1 MSTGAFVTQL
11 KQAGVRLW
19 VEGDKLRC
27 KGPETALTEEVV
39 IHLQEIK
46 PEVMRLLAGD
56 QRNQPQRMKGYGCA
70 GCGNKIYQAVKGWE
84 TNELPAPSPW
94 KYEHT
99 PAVHWKCEGCG
110 TIFQYIGG
118 TRVPMLIQ

>member
-11 KQAGVRLW
+11 KQAGVKLW

-39 IHLQEIK
+39 IHLQAIK

-56 QRNQPQRMKGYGCA
+56 QKSQPQRAKGYGCA
-70 GCGNKIYQAVKGWE
+70 GCDNRIYQAVKGWE
-84 TNELPAPSPW
+84 TNELPASSPW
-94 KYEHT
+94 TYEHK
-99 PAVHWKCEGCG
+99 VVIHWQCENCKA
-110 TIFQYIGG
+110 IYEIIGG
-118 TRVPMLIQ
+118 SRGPVLIQ

>member
-19 VEGDKLRC
+19 VVGDKLRC

-56 QRNQPQRMKGYGCA
+56 KRSQPQKAKGYGCA
-70 GCGNKIYQAVKGWE
+70 GCGNKIYQAVTVWE
-84 TNELPAPSPW
+84 MLNLPETAEF
-94 KYEHT
+94 KYEHKPT
-99 PAVHWKCEGCG
+99 THWQCEKCRVIYE
-110 TIFQYIGG
+110 IIGG
-118 TRVPMLIQ
+118 TRGPVLIQ

>member
-1 MSTGAFVTQL
+1 MSIGAFVKQL

-56 QRNQPQRMKGYGCA
+56 QRSQPQQVRGYGCA
-70 GCGNKIYQAVKGWE
+70 GCGNRIYRAVTVWE
-84 TNELPAPSPW
+84 MLNLPETAEF
-94 KYEHT
+94 KYEHKPVT
-99 PAVHWKCEGCG
+99 NWQCENCKA
-110 TIFQYIGG
+110 IYEIIGG
-118 TRVPMLIQ
+118 TRGPVLVQ